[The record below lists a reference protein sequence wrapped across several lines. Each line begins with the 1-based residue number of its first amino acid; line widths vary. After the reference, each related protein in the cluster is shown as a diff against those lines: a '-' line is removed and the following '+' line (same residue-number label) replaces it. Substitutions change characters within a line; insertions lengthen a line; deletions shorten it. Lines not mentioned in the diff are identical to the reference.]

1 MSGDPPVTELAATW
15 WRTAKADSAAAKQL
29 TTIPFACGFHCQ
41 QAVEKAIKCLLVLH
55 QVEFPRSHEIGE
67 LLDVLAPRIAPPP
80 DPDRA
85 DLEALTRF
93 AVRTRYP
100 PAAATPQEAADAL
113 GAAER
118 FLAWVEAALPPE
130 VTSPGG

>member
-1 MSGDPPVTELAATW
+1 MSADGRIAEIAASW
-15 WRTAKADSAAAKQL
+15 WQMACDDL
-29 TTIPFACGFHCQ
+29 TVAGRARDLPSVCAFHAQ
-41 QAVEKAIKCLLVLH
+41 QAVEKALKTLLVLH
-55 QVEFPRSHEIGE
+55 QIEFEKSHNIGN
-67 LLDVLAPRIAPPP
+67 LLGRVRGSPTVPP
-80 DPDRA
+80 DA
-85 DLEALTRF
+85 LLSDLPPLTRF
-93 AVRTRYP
+93 AVETRYP